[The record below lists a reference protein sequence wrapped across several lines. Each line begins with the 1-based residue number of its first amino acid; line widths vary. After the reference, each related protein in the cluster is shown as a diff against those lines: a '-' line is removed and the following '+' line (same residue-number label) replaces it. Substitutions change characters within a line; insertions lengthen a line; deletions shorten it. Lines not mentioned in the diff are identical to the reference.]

1 MIRPIAL
8 ITGGATRLGA
18 EIASFLVDK
27 ECDVLIHYH
36 RSRESAELLAERLRE
51 GECRIEL
58 VQADLSDP
66 MQIEV
71 VIQALKEKFG
81 RLDFL
86 INNAGLFERAPL
98 ATIKRERAQLLW
110 QVNCQAT
117 LLMIQGCQELLE
129 DSHGSVVNL
138 IDNCSEN
145 RPWAYHSHYVASK
158 AGALALTRSLAVELA
173 PMIRINA
180 VGPGAI
186 LCGEDDPIRKMNLLQ
201 KIPMQRWGTPTEIA
215 ETVWFLLTGP
225 RYITG
230 QLITVD
236 GGWSLK

>member
-27 ECDVLIHYH
+27 ECDLLIHYH
-36 RSRESAELLAERLRE
+36 HSKESAELLAERLRE
-51 GECRIEL
+51 DKRRIEL
-58 VQADLSDP
+58 VQADLSDAN
-66 MQIEV
+66 QIGQ
-71 VIQALKEKFG
+71 VIDALKEKFG

-86 INNAGLFERAPL
+86 INNAGLFERATL
-98 ATIKRERAQLLW
+98 GNIQTDRAEQLW
-110 QVNCQAT
+110 QVNCQAI

-129 DSHGSVVNL
+129 ETQGSVVNL
-138 IDNCSEN
+138 IDNCSGN
-145 RPWAYHSHYVASK
+145 RPWAYHSHYAASK

-180 VGPGAI
+180 VGPGGI
-186 LCGEDDPIRKMNLLQ
+186 LCAEDDPILETNLLE
-201 KIPMQRWGTPTEIA
+201 KIPMQRWGAPREIA

-230 QLITVD
+230 QLIIVD